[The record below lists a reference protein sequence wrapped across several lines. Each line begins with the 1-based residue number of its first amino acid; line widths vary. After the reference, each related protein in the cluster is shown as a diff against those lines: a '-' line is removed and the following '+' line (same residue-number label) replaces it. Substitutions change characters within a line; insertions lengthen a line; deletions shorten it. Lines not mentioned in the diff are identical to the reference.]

1 MPFSPEPE
9 VVLCNA
15 LKDPYNTIVAA
26 ARTCYSSRV
35 VTPDDVDKDDKSR
48 EVRDRIYESIYQA
61 GHHTT
66 IQHPTFQFVLRRVS
80 RQFLWSF
87 LHAHPYYNSE
97 QVSQRYVEV
106 KPQNFA
112 TPPMSDAS
120 REIYR
125 ATVKEMMDAYFALS
139 EILLPDIEREES
151 PPLYPAHEARTGE
164 MGVRD
169 PQAGDGGGAVRPPG
183 RHARALYHTRS
194 AASRSTGLPPAR
206 GSSTR
211 PPRRASSS
219 RRW

>member
-1 MPFSPEPE
+1 MSFSPEPE

-35 VTPDDVDKDDKSR
+35 VTPEDVDKDDKSR

-120 REIYR
+120 REVFR
-125 ATVKEMMDAYFALS
+125 ATAKDMMDAYFSLM
-139 EILLPDIEREES
+139 EILGPDVAAEYYR
-151 PPLYPAHEARTGE
+151 LYPARK
-164 MGVRD
+164 RD
-169 PQAGDGGGAVRPPG
+169 PAKWEAGIHKRVMEAARYVLPVAT
-183 RHARALYHTRS
+183 HAHLYHTISGLTLHRYHRL
-194 AASRSTGLPPAR
+194 SRQFDTPAE
-206 GSSTR
+206 TR
-211 PPRRASSS
+211 VVVEKMVD
-219 RRW
+219 